1 MPRVPDRTTLVNGQS
16 RLELASVSMPDLFR
30 NQILFLQTLPS
41 SDRAIDPFFLLCQG
55 SNDETHFPMPSKGR
69 LPKRQG

>member
-1 MPRVPDRTTLVNGQS
+1 MS
-16 RLELASVSMPDLFR
+16 DLFR
-30 NQILFLQTLPS
+30 TWILFLQTLPS

-55 SNDETHFPMPSKGR
+55 SNDETHFPMPGNRR